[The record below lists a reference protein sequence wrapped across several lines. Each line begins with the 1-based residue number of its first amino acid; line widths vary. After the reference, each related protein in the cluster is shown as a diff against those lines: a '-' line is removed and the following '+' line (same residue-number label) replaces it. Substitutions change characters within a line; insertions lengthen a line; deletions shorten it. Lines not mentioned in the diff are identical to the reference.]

1 MKKYNIYLF
10 IIIFLC
16 LMEITIILSNIDDSN
31 KVVETISTNYNNKEV
46 KINEIIDY
54 VNLNEMGEIK
64 KITNDNLGYL
74 VEIEKVIMSQDISQF
89 INEKYNNEK
98 IYDYKFIMKD
108 KEIICSITILF
119 PKLISS
125 ITKT

>member
-10 IIIFLC
+10 IVIFLC
-16 LMEITIILSNIDDSN
+16 IMEITIILCNIDDSN
-31 KVVETISTNYNNKEV
+31 KVIETISTNYNNKEV

-98 IYDYKFIMKD
+98 IFDYKFIMKN
-108 KEIICSITILF
+108 KEIICNITILF
-119 PKLISS
+119 PKFISS
-125 ITKT
+125 IA

>member
-10 IIIFLC
+10 IVIFLC
-16 LMEITIILSNIDDSN
+16 IMEITIILCNIDDSN
-31 KVVETISTNYNNKEV
+31 KVIETISTNYNNKEV

-54 VNLNEMGEIK
+54 VNLNEMGAIK

-98 IYDYKFIMKD
+98 IFDYKFIMKN
-108 KEIICSITILF
+108 KEIICNITILF
-119 PKLISS
+119 PKFISS
-125 ITKT
+125 IA